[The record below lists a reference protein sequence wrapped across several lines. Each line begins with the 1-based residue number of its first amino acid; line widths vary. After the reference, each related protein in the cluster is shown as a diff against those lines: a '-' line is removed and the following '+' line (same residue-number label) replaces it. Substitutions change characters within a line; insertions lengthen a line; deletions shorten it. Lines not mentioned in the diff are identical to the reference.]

1 MQSKRILVGTL
12 LILSISV
19 AAFSVLLGA
28 WAQQDG
34 TSAAISAAHSKLVQ
48 CYEAARV
55 AESSGAN
62 ISQLTI
68 RLNSAGLLL
77 SQAQLAYSNADFGSA
92 QSLAAQSQGELVN
105 FVSDAQSLQASGAQS
120 RTFDFLLHVVAS
132 VVGTILVIVGSLVV
146 WIRLKRKY
154 GTGEELKSESDAV

>member
-19 AAFSVLLGA
+19 AAFSVLLRA

-77 SQAQLAYSNADFGSA
+77 F
-92 QSLAAQSQGELVN
+92 
-105 FVSDAQSLQASGAQS
+105 
-120 RTFDFLLHVVAS
+120 
-132 VVGTILVIVGSLVV
+132 
-146 WIRLKRKY
+146 KR
-154 GTGEELKSESDAV
+154 S